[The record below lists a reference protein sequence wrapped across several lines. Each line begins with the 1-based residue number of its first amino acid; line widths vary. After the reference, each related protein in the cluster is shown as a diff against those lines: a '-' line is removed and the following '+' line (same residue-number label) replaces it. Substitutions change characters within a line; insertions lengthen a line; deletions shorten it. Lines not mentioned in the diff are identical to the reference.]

1 MAAVPLNLTLEQGTD
16 FQVNFTVRNKDQSPL
31 NLLGYTASSE
41 MRKHYTATK
50 KYDFDVTFVDRSQ
63 GRLRLSMKDAVT
75 GTFAEGRY
83 VYDVEISFQDSSSN
97 TIVERILEGQI
108 NVSPSVTRT

>member
-16 FQVNFTVRNKDQSPL
+16 FNVNFTVRNKDLTPL

-50 KYDFDVTFVDRSQ
+50 KYIFDVTFLDRARGKISI
-63 GRLRLSMKDAVT
+63 SMSDAIT
-75 GTFAEGRY
+75 ATFLEGRY
-83 VYDVEISFQDSSSN
+83 VYDVFIESSN
-97 TIVERILEGQI
+97 GTKTKVIAGTVLVHPG
-108 NVSPSVTRT
+108 VSF

>member
-1 MAAVPLNLTLEQGTD
+1 MSVGCSALTRPHRRDISCQS
-16 FQVNFTVRNKDQSPL
+16 DQSPL

-63 GRLRLSMKDAVT
+63 GRLRLSMTDAVT
-75 GTFAEGRY
+75 GTLAEGRY
-83 VYDVEISFQDSSSN
+83 VYDVFVTSANGTKTKVVAGMVLVQPGVSF
-97 TIVERILEGQI
+97 
-108 NVSPSVTRT
+108 

>member
-50 KYDFDVTFVDRSQ
+50 KYDFDVTFVDRSR
-63 GRLRLSMKDAVT
+63 GKLRLSMTDAVT
-75 GTFAEGRY
+75 GILAEGRY
-83 VYDVEISFQDSSSN
+83 VYDVFVTSANGTKTKVVAGMVLVQPGVSF
-97 TIVERILEGQI
+97 
-108 NVSPSVTRT
+108 

>member
-31 NLLGYTASSE
+31 NLLSYTASSK

-50 KYDFDVTFVDRSQ
+50 KYDFEVTFVDRAT
-63 GRLRLSMKDAVT
+63 GRLRLAMSDAVT
-75 GTFAEGRY
+75 ETIGEGRY
-83 VYDVEISFQDSSSN
+83 VYDVFITSANGTKTKVVAGMVLVQPGVSF
-97 TIVERILEGQI
+97 
-108 NVSPSVTRT
+108 